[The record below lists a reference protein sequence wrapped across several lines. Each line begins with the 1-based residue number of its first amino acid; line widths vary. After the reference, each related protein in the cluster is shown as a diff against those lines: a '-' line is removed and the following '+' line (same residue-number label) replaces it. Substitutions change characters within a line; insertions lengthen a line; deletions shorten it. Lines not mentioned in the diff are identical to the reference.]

1 MVGKTMRHIGVA
13 FTVVSA
19 FAWMG
24 NTANGAAPNAKSSG
38 AEFQT
43 SDRCVAC
50 HNGMIDSKGNDYS
63 IGLDWETSLM
73 ANSSRDPYWQASVRR
88 ETMDHGSA
96 AAAIEDECSVCHMP
110 IPHYMLKQ
118 TGQLTQVLANLP
130 SSSHSDKEHA
140 DGVSCSVCHQITPD
154 RLGTAA
160 SFNGN
165 FVINGPGAN
174 GMRAEYGPYEI
185 DAGLQQVMHS
195 STAGFEP
202 QHGAQIQTSE
212 LCASCHTLIT
222 EARDAQGKVVG
233 AFPEQMVYQEWQ
245 HSDFRT
251 QRTCQSCHMPSVEED
266 IAVTRILGSPRPDAK
281 RHQFVGANFAMQ
293 KILARYHD
301 ELNVSAEPREMYGAA
316 DRTMRYLQ
324 SEAAALSVA
333 PPVIRDRR
341 LEEAITVENL
351 GGHKLPTAYPSRRV
365 WLHVMVRDRDRRPV
379 FESGALNPD
388 GSIVGNDNDA
398 DPSKYEAHY
407 REIRRPDQVQIYE
420 SILGDVK
427 GQVTTGLLFAATY
440 LKDNRILPRGF
451 DKSTAEPDIAVQGDA
466 LADPSFADGRHSIK
480 YSVELGQAAGPFEVD
495 VELWYQPIGYRWA
508 TNLKPYDAEEPRRFT
523 GYYDATGAGGAVLL
537 VKASRST
544 P

>member
-1 MVGKTMRHIGVA
+1 MKPITHA
-13 FTVVSA
+13 FMLAGA

-24 NTANGAAPNAKSSG
+24 NSAGGAAPKAPFGG

-50 HNGMIDSKGNDYS
+50 HNGMLDSKGNDYS

-88 ETMDHGSA
+88 ETMDHGTAA
-96 AAAIEDECSVCHMP
+96 AAAIEDECSTCHMP
-110 IPHYMLKQ
+110 IPHYKLKQ
-118 TGQLTQVLANLP
+118 TGQLTSVLANLP
-130 SSSHSDKEHA
+130 STPHGDKEHA
-140 DGVSCSVCHQITPD
+140 DGVSCSVCHQITPEK
-154 RLGTAA
+154 LGTAE

-165 FVINGPGAN
+165 FVVNGAAAN
-174 GMRAEYGPYEI
+174 GVRTEYGPYDI
-185 DAGLQQVMHS
+185 DAGLQQVMRS

-202 QHGAQIQTSE
+202 QHGAQIQTPE

-222 EARDAQGKVVG
+222 EARDAQGNVVG
-233 AFPEQMVYQEWQ
+233 AFPEQMIYQEWQ
-245 HSDFRT
+245 HSEFRT
-251 QRTCQSCHMPSVEED
+251 QRTCQSCHMPSVEEV
-266 IAVTRILGSPRPDAK
+266 IAVTRILGSPRADAK
-281 RHQFVGANFAMQ
+281 RHQFVGANFVMQ

-301 ELNVSAEPREMYGAA
+301 ELNVSAEPQALYGAA
-316 DRTMRYLQ
+316 ERTMRYLQ
-324 SEAAALSVA
+324 NEAAALSLA
-333 PPVIRDRR
+333 PPAIRDGR
-341 LEEAITVENL
+341 LEEAVTVENL

-365 WLHVMVRDRDRRPV
+365 WLHLVVRDKDRRTV
-379 FESGALNPD
+379 FESGALNAD

-398 DPSKYEAHY
+398 DPSKYEMHY

-427 GQVTTGLLFAATY
+427 GQVTTGLLFAASY

-451 DKSTAEPDIAVQGDA
+451 DKSTAAPDIAVRGDA
-466 LADPSFADGRHSIK
+466 LADPNFTDRGHTVK
-480 YSVELGQAAGPFEVD
+480 YSVELGQAAAPFEVEA
-495 VELWYQPIGYRWA
+495 ELWYQPIGYRWA
-508 TNLKPYDAEEPRRFT
+508 NNLKPYDAEEPRRFT
-523 GYYDATGAGGAVLL
+523 GYFDATGAGSAVLL

>member
-1 MVGKTMRHIGVA
+1 MVVKFTKHITVA
-13 FTVVSA
+13 FMLISA
-19 FAWMG
+19 LAWMG
-24 NTANGAAPNAKSSG
+24 STAGAASMSGASG
-38 AEFQT
+38 AEFLT

-50 HNGMIDSKGNDYS
+50 HNGMIDHQGNDYS

-96 AAAIEDECSVCHMP
+96 VAAIEDECSACHMP
-110 IPHYMLKQ
+110 IPHYKLKQ
-118 TGQLTQVLANLP
+118 TGQLTPVLANLP
-130 SSSHSDKEHA
+130 SIPHGDKEHA
-140 DGVSCSVCHQITPD
+140 DGVSCSVCHQITPE
-154 RLGTAA
+154 RLGTAE

-165 FVINGPGAN
+165 FVINGPGAD
-174 GMRAEYGPYEI
+174 GARPEYGPYEI
-185 DAGLQQVMHS
+185 EAGLQQVMRS

-202 QHGAQIQTSE
+202 QHGAQIQTPE

-245 HSDFRT
+245 HSEFRT
-251 QRTCQSCHMPSVEED
+251 ERTCQSCHMPSVEED
-266 IAVTRILGSPRPDAK
+266 VAVTRILGSPRPAAK
-281 RHQFVGANFAMQ
+281 RHQFVGANFVMQ

-301 ELNVSAEPREMYGAA
+301 ELNVSAEPQELYGAA

-324 SEAAALSVA
+324 SEAAALTVA
-333 PPVIRDRR
+333 APVIRDRR
-341 LEEAITVENL
+341 LEETVTVTNL
-351 GGHKLPTAYPSRRV
+351 GGHKLPTAYPARRV
-365 WLHVMVRDRDRRPV
+365 WLHVVVRDRDHRIV
-379 FESGALNPD
+379 FESGALNAD

-398 DPSKYEAHY
+398 DPSKYEPHY
-407 REIRRPDQVQIYE
+407 REIRQPDQVQIYE

-451 DKSTAEPDIAVQGDA
+451 DKSTAAPDIAVQGDA
-466 LADPSFADGRHSIK
+466 LADPNFTDRGHIIK
-480 YSVELGQAAGPFEVD
+480 YSVELGQAAGPFEID
-495 VELWYQPIGYRWA
+495 ADLWYQPIGYRWA
-508 TNLKPYDAEEPRRFT
+508 NNLKPYDAEEPRRFT

-537 VKASRST
+537 VKATSRSG

>member
-1 MVGKTMRHIGVA
+1 MKTINSIRAASTLVCA
-13 FTVVSA
+13 L
-19 FAWMG
+19 AWMG
-24 NTANGAAPNAKSSG
+24 NTADGAVSNS

-50 HNGMIDSKGNDYS
+50 HNGMVDSKGDDYS
-63 IGLDWETSLM
+63 IGSDWETSLM

-88 ETMDHGSA
+88 ETMDHGTA
-96 AAAIEDECSVCHMP
+96 AAVIEDECSACHMP
-110 IPHYMLKQ
+110 IPHYKFKQ
-118 TGQLTQVLANLP
+118 AGQFTPVLAHLP
-130 SSSHSDKEHA
+130 SGPHSDKEHA
-140 DGVSCSVCHQITPD
+140 DGVSCSVCHQITPET
-154 RLGTAA
+154 LGTEA

-165 FVINGPGAN
+165 FVIRGSLAN
-174 GMRAEYGPYEI
+174 GTRAEYGPYEI
-185 DAGLQQVMHS
+185 EAGLQQVMRS

-202 QHGAQIQTSE
+202 QPGPQIQTPE

-222 EARDAQGKVVG
+222 EARDLQGNVVG
-233 AFPEQMVYQEWQ
+233 AFPEQMIYQEWQ
-245 HSDFRT
+245 HSDLRT
-251 QRTCQSCHMPSVEED
+251 QRTCQSCHMPSVEGD

-293 KILARYHD
+293 KILARYRD
-301 ELNVSAEPREMYGAA
+301 ELNVSAEPREMYSAA

-324 SEAAALSVA
+324 NEAAALSVG
-333 PPVIRDRR
+333 PPVIHDGR
-341 LEEAITVENL
+341 LEEAVTVENL

-365 WLHVMVRDRDRRPV
+365 WLHVLVRDRDQRPV

-388 GSIVGNDNDA
+388 GSIVGNDNDIE
-398 DPSKYEAHY
+398 PSKYQTHY

-420 SILGDVK
+420 AILGDVK

-451 DKSTAEPDIAVQGDA
+451 DKSTAAADIAVHGDA
-466 LADPSFADGRHSIK
+466 LTDPGFTGGRHSIK
-480 YSVELGQAAGPFEVD
+480 YSVDLGQAAGPFQVE

-508 TNLKPYDAEEPRRFT
+508 NNLKKYDAEEPRRFT
-523 GYYDATGAGGAVLL
+523 GYYEATGAGGAVLL

-544 P
+544 S

>member
-1 MVGKTMRHIGVA
+1 MKTIRSIRAA
-13 FTVVSA
+13 FTLVCA
-19 FAWMG
+19 LAWIG
-24 NTANGAAPNAKSSG
+24 NTADGAVSNS

-50 HNGMIDSKGNDYS
+50 HNGMVDSKGDDYS
-63 IGLDWETSLM
+63 IGSDWETSLM

-88 ETMDHGSA
+88 ETMDHGTA
-96 AAAIEDECSVCHMP
+96 AAAIEDECSACHMP
-110 IPHYMLKQ
+110 IPHYKFKQ
-118 TGQLTQVLANLP
+118 AGKLTPVLSNLP
-130 SSSHSDKEHA
+130 SGPHSDKEHA
-140 DGVSCSVCHQITPD
+140 DGVSCSVCHQITPET
-154 RLGTAA
+154 LGTDA

-165 FVINGPGAN
+165 FVIRGSLAN
-174 GMRAEYGPYEI
+174 GTRAEYGPYEI
-185 DAGLQQVMHS
+185 EAGLQQVMRS

-202 QHGAQIQTSE
+202 QPGPQIQTPE

-222 EARDAQGKVVG
+222 EARDLQGNVVG
-233 AFPEQMVYQEWQ
+233 TFPEQVIYQEWQ

-251 QRTCQSCHMPSVEED
+251 QRTCQSCHMPSVEGD

-293 KILARYHD
+293 KILARYRD
-301 ELNVSAEPREMYGAA
+301 ELNVSAEPREMYSAA

-324 SEAAALSVA
+324 NEAAALKVEA
-333 PPVIRDRR
+333 PVIHDGR

-351 GGHKLPTAYPSRRV
+351 GGHKLPTAYPARRV
-365 WLHVMVRDRDRRPV
+365 WLHVLVRDRDQRPV

-388 GSIVGNDNDA
+388 GSIVGNDNDI
-398 DPSKYEAHY
+398 DPSKYQTHY

-420 SILGDVK
+420 AILGDVK

-451 DKSTAEPDIAVQGDA
+451 EKSTAAPDIAVHGDA
-466 LADPSFADGRHSIK
+466 LTDPGFTDGRHSIK
-480 YSVELGQAAGPFEVD
+480 YSVDLGQAAGPFQVE

-508 TNLKPYDAEEPRRFT
+508 NNLKRYDAEEPRRFT
-523 GYYDATGAGGAVLL
+523 QYYEATGAGGAVLL

-544 P
+544 S

>member
-1 MVGKTMRHIGVA
+1 MKTMRHFRAAI
-13 FTVVSA
+13 FLVSA
-19 FAWMG
+19 LAWMG
-24 NTANGAAPNAKSSG
+24 HAADGAAPRAISNT

-50 HNGMIDSKGNDYS
+50 HNGMVDSKGDDYS
-63 IGLDWETSLM
+63 IGSDWATSLM

-88 ETMDHGSA
+88 ETMDHGPMT
-96 AAAIEDECSVCHMP
+96 AAIEDECSACHMP
-110 IPHYMLKQ
+110 IPHYKSKQ
-118 TGQLTQVLANLP
+118 AGQLTQVLANLP
-130 SSSHSDKEHA
+130 SDPHSDKEHA
-140 DGVSCSVCHQITPD
+140 DGVSCSVCHQIT
-154 RLGTAA
+154 REKLGTDA

-165 FVINGPGAN
+165 FVVGGSGAN
-174 GMRAEYGPYEI
+174 GTRAEYGPYEVN
-185 DAGLQQVMHS
+185 AGLQQVMRS

-202 QHGAQIQTSE
+202 QHGPQIQTPE

-222 EARDAQGKVVG
+222 EARDAQGNVVG
-233 AFPEQMVYQEWQ
+233 AFPEQMIYQEWQ
-245 HSDFRT
+245 HSDYRT
-251 QRTCQSCHMPSVEED
+251 QRTCQSCHMPPVEED

-293 KILARYHD
+293 KILARYRD

-324 SEAAALSVA
+324 NEAAALSVA
-333 PPVIRDRR
+333 PPLIRDGR
-341 LEEAITVENL
+341 LEEVITVENL

-365 WLHVMVRDRDRRPV
+365 WLHVLVRDRDHRPV

-388 GSIVGNDNDA
+388 GSIVGNDNDI

-407 REIRRPDQVQIYE
+407 REIRQPDQVQIYE

-427 GQVTTGLLFAATY
+427 DQVTTGLLFAARY

-451 DKSTAEPDIAVQGDA
+451 DKSTAAPEIAVRGDA
-466 LADPSFADGRHSIK
+466 LADPSFTDGRHSIK
-480 YSVELGQAAGPFEVD
+480 YSVELGQAAGPFQVD

-508 TNLKPYDAEEPRRFT
+508 NNLKPYDAEETRRFT
-523 GYYDATGAGGAVLL
+523 AYYQATGAGGAVLL
-537 VKASRST
+537 VKASRSA